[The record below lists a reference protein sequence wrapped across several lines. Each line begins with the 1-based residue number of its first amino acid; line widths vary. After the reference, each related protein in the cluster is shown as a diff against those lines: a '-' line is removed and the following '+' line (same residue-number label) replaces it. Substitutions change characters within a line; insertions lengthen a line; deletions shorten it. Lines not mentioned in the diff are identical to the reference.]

1 MRQVFSIVLAST
13 ALVLLASPS
22 LAKDKSALD
31 LAPLLDG
38 FVEGC
43 NFSEPLYDLI
53 ASLRPTTRDG
63 GALAVPAEYVEVAGE
78 PSHETIETTTQMY
91 HLPLTGQW
99 HGQSVAG
106 LDLVNQ
112 DDAGM
117 FVVGVRFVD
126 NEDAVRPTFDP
137 LLVESQAIIDQDE
150 MSADFGHNIVI
161 NTDEGVTRLVC
172 NLST

>member
-1 MRQVFSIVLAST
+1 
-13 ALVLLASPS
+13 
-22 LAKDKSALD
+22 
-31 LAPLLDG
+31 
-38 FVEGC
+38 
-43 NFSEPLYDLI
+43 
-53 ASLRPTTRDG
+53 
-63 GALAVPAEYVEVAGE
+63 
-78 PSHETIETTTQMY
+78 
-91 HLPLTGQW
+91 
-99 HGQSVAG
+99 VAG

-117 FVVGVRFVD
+117 FVVGVRFAD